1 MKMRIAID
9 AMGGDYAP
17 RETVKGAV
25 LAAKEYTEDSDIIL
39 IGDKDAIRDRL
50 SHEKTTF
57 PDMEI
62 INAPDLIQM
71 HESPAKA
78 IKNKPN
84 SSISIGTKL
93 QKSGEI
99 DAFVSAGNTG
109 VVYASALMNLKRIKG
124 VRRPT
129 IGAYLPAENKG
140 TTIFDAGANPNC
152 LPLHLLQF
160 GIMGSIYVEHIF
172 GWKNPSVGLL
182 NIGVEASKGNE
193 MALESFQLLSEFLP
207 NFYGNV
213 DGRDILVG
221 KVEVVVC
228 DGFVGNILIKFAESI
243 YELLKSKTRL
253 HMRNRPFAKLGA
265 LMMLPAIKKL
275 KKDLDYQEYGGV
287 PLLGVNGVSIIGHG
301 HSSHIAIKNA
311 IRVARRMV
319 RGKINDHIQEKIE
332 ELNVNKPK
340 VTMEAV

>member
-17 RETVKGAV
+17 HETVKGAA
-25 LAAKEYTEDSDIIL
+25 LAAKEFEEDSDIIL

-50 SHEKTTF
+50 AHDRISS

-62 INAPDLIQM
+62 IHAPDLIQM

-109 VVYASALMNLKRIKG
+109 VVYASALMSLKRIRG

-129 IGAYLPAENKG
+129 IGAYLPAGNKG
-140 TTIFDAGANPNC
+140 TTIFDVGANPNC
-152 LPLHLLQF
+152 LPLHLVQF
-160 GIMGSIYVEHIF
+160 GVMGSIYVEYIF

-182 NIGVEASKGNE
+182 NIGEEASKGNE
-193 MALESFQLLSEFLP
+193 MAVKSFQLLSENLP

-213 DGRDILVG
+213 EGKDLLTG

-243 YELLKSKTRL
+243 YDLLKSKTIL

-265 LMMLPAIKKL
+265 LLMLPAIKRL

-301 HSSHIAIKNA
+301 HSSHKAIKSA

-332 ELNVNKPK
+332 ELNLSKTK
-340 VTMEAV
+340 ITTETI

>member
-17 RETVKGAV
+17 HETVKGAV
-25 LAAKEYTEDSDIIL
+25 LAAKEFAEDSDILL

-50 SHEKTTF
+50 SHERTSSA
-57 PDMEI
+57 DMEI
-62 INAPDLIQM
+62 IHAPELIQM

-78 IKNKPN
+78 LKNKPN
-84 SSISIGTKL
+84 SSISIGTSL

-109 VVYASALMNLKRIKG
+109 VVYASALMSLKRIKG

-129 IGAYLPAENKG
+129 IGAYLPTENKG
-140 TTIFDAGANPNC
+140 TTVFDAGANPNC
-152 LPLHLLQF
+152 LPFHLLQF
-160 GIMGSIYVEHIF
+160 GIMGSIYVEYIF

-182 NIGVEASKGNE
+182 NIGEEASKGNE
-193 MALESFQLLSEFLP
+193 TAVESFQLMSDILP

-213 DGRDILVG
+213 EGRDILSG

-243 YELLKSKTRL
+243 YELLKSKTVL
-253 HMRNRPFAKLGA
+253 HMKNRPFAKLGS
-265 LMMLPAIKKL
+265 LLMLPAIKKL

-301 HSSHIAIKNA
+301 HSSHKAIKNA
-311 IRVARRMV
+311 IRLARRMV
-319 RGKINDHIQEKIE
+319 RGKINDHIQEKME
-332 ELNVNKPK
+332 ELSVSKPEI
-340 VTMEAV
+340 TTETA